1 MSEAWPVVRLSLKK
15 SQPRLGE
22 SEVEGLDAR
31 PAGETLNRYRIFVAT
46 DGASIIGSDLVI
58 EGPSITM
65 RCKGSLRIDGMIEAN
80 LHCAELVIGEQAV
93 IVGSIAANKVAVSG
107 RVSGAIFGDNVVLH
121 SKAHVEGDIS
131 SCSLA
136 IEQGAT
142 FDGRARK
149 VTDPR
154 EVSPQL
160 EPTAATETVVPFRS

>member
-1 MSEAWPVVRLSLKK
+1 MVFKRHDPQSAVTPELKPEQSWTSSVNK
-15 SQPRLGE
+15 L
-22 SEVEGLDAR
+22 A
-31 PAGETLNRYRIFVAT
+31 

-65 RCKGSLRIDGMIEAN
+65 RCKGSLRIDGTIEAN

-107 RVSGAIFGDNVVLH
+107 RVNGAIFGDNVVLH

-154 EVSPQL
+154 EVAPQIQ
-160 EPTAATETVVPFRS
+160 PAPAAETVVPFRS

>member
-1 MSEAWPVVRLSLKK
+1 MVFKRHDPQSAVTPELKPEQGWTSTVNK
-15 SQPRLGE
+15 L
-22 SEVEGLDAR
+22 A
-31 PAGETLNRYRIFVAT
+31 
-46 DGASIIGSDLVI
+46 DGASIIGSDLTI

-65 RCKGSLRIDGMIEAN
+65 RCKGSLRIDGTIEAN
-80 LHCAELVIGEQAV
+80 LHCAELMIGEQAV
-93 IVGSIAANKVAVSG
+93 VVGSIAANKVAVSG
-107 RVSGAIFGDNVVLH
+107 RVSGAIFGENVVLH

-154 EVSPQL
+154 EVAPQIQ
-160 EPTAATETVVPFRS
+160 PAPAAETVVPFRS

>member
-1 MSEAWPVVRLSLKK
+1 MVFKRHDPPSAVTPELKHEQSWTSSANK
-15 SQPRLGE
+15 L
-22 SEVEGLDAR
+22 A
-31 PAGETLNRYRIFVAT
+31 

-65 RCKGSLRIDGMIEAN
+65 RCKGSLRIDGTIEAN

-149 VTDPR
+149 VIDPR
-154 EVSPQL
+154 EVAPQL
-160 EPTAATETVVPFRS
+160 QPTPAAETVVPFRS

>member
-1 MSEAWPVVRLSLKK
+1 MVFKRHDPQSSVTPELKPEQRWT
-15 SQPRLGE
+15 ST
-22 SEVEGLDAR
+22 ANR
-31 PAGETLNRYRIFVAT
+31 PGPE
-46 DGASIIGSDLVI
+46 GASIIGSDLAI

-65 RCKGSLRIDGMIEAN
+65 RCKGSLRIDGTIEAN

-160 EPTAATETVVPFRS
+160 EPTAAAETVVPFRS

>member
-1 MSEAWPVVRLSLKK
+1 
-15 SQPRLGE
+15 
-22 SEVEGLDAR
+22 
-31 PAGETLNRYRIFVAT
+31 
-46 DGASIIGSDLVI
+46 
-58 EGPSITM
+58 M
-65 RCKGSLRIDGMIEAN
+65 RCKGSLRIDGTIEAN
-80 LHCAELVIGEQAV
+80 LHCAELIIGEQAV
-93 IVGSIAANKVAVSG
+93 VVGSIAANKVAVSG

-154 EVSPQL
+154 EVAPQIQ
-160 EPTAATETVVPFRS
+160 PPPAAETVVPFRS

>member
-1 MSEAWPVVRLSLKK
+1 MVFK
-15 SQPRLGE
+15 
-22 SEVEGLDAR
+22 R
-31 PAGETLNRYRIFVAT
+31 PAPQ
-46 DGASIIGSDLVI
+46 SIAPPELKPEQRWTSTADRPSPEGVSVIGSDLSI

-65 RCKGSLRIDGMIEAN
+65 RCKGSLRIDGTIEAN

-107 RVSGAIFGDNVVLH
+107 RVNGAIFGDNVVLH

-154 EVSPQL
+154 EVAPQL
-160 EPTAATETVVPFRS
+160 EPAPAAETVVPFRS

>member
-1 MSEAWPVVRLSLKK
+1 MVFKRHDPPSAVTAPEQSLTASANK
-15 SQPRLGE
+15 L
-22 SEVEGLDAR
+22 A
-31 PAGETLNRYRIFVAT
+31 

-65 RCKGSLRIDGMIEAN
+65 RCKGSLRIDGTIEAN

-154 EVSPQL
+154 EVAPQL
-160 EPTAATETVVPFRS
+160 QPTPAAETVIPFRS

>member
-1 MSEAWPVVRLSLKK
+1 
-15 SQPRLGE
+15 
-22 SEVEGLDAR
+22 
-31 PAGETLNRYRIFVAT
+31 
-46 DGASIIGSDLVI
+46 
-58 EGPSITM
+58 
-65 RCKGSLRIDGMIEAN
+65 
-80 LHCAELVIGEQAV
+80 LVIGEEAV
-93 IVGSIAANKVAVSG
+93 VVGSIAANRVVVSG

-154 EVSPQL
+154 EVAPQL
-160 EPTAATETVVPFRS
+160 EPTPEAEIVVPFRS

>member
-1 MSEAWPVVRLSLKK
+1 MVFK
-15 SQPRLGE
+15 
-22 SEVEGLDAR
+22 R
-31 PAGETLNRYRIFVAT
+31 PAPQ
-46 DGASIIGSDLVI
+46 SIVPPELKPEQRWTSTADRPGPEGVSVIGSDLSI

-65 RCKGSLRIDGMIEAN
+65 RCKGSLRIDGTIEAN
-80 LHCAELVIGEQAV
+80 LHCAELVIGENAV

-107 RVSGAIFGDNVVLH
+107 RVNGAIFGDNVVLH
-121 SKAHVEGDIS
+121 SKAYVEGDIS

-154 EVSPQL
+154 EVAPEL
-160 EPTAATETVVPFRS
+160 EPAAAAETVVPFRS

>member
-1 MSEAWPVVRLSLKK
+1 MVFKRHDPPAAVTPELKPEQSWTASANRL
-15 SQPRLGE
+15 
-22 SEVEGLDAR
+22 A
-31 PAGETLNRYRIFVAT
+31 
-46 DGASIIGSDLVI
+46 DGASVIGSDLVI

-65 RCKGSLRIDGMIEAN
+65 RCKGSLRIDGTIEAN

-107 RVSGAIFGDNVVLH
+107 RVNGAIFGDNVVLH

-154 EVSPQL
+154 EVSPQIQ
-160 EPTAATETVVPFRS
+160 PAPAAETVIPFRS